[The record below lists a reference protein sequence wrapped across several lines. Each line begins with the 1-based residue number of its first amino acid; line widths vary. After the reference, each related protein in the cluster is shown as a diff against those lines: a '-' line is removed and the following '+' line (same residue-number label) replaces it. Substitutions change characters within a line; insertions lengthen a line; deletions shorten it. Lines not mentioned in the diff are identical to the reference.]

1 MRHRQASDLFAG
13 NTSFLN
19 KEIILLS
26 SIPMVY
32 SKVPTTTTASTTPSP
47 YLAQAASLQDE
58 QSHIRNAFAALD
70 HDRDGYID
78 TRDLLNVYSKTF
90 YGKEGLFIDEV
101 ISLEKIDY
109 RLSTLK
115 E

>member
-13 NTSFLN
+13 NTSFLD

-26 SIPMVY
+26 HSSISIPLVY

-58 QSHIRNAFAALD
+58 QSRIRNAFAALD

-101 ISLEKIDY
+101 ISLE
-109 RLSTLK
+109 R
-115 E
+115 